1 VRFRGAALVLA
12 AAILS
17 AGCGHKKTARRLPSR
32 PAPTRPARI
41 GDVETGVASWYG
53 YPYHGR
59 RAANGEV
66 YDMEEFTAAHKT
78 LPFETWVR
86 VENLTNGKKVEV
98 RITDRGPFIEG
109 RIIDL
114 SRAAARAIDLI
125 GPGIAQVKVVV
136 IRPPARPPEAASAPI
151 PAPVPVPPPSPTP
164 VAPPM
169 PVAAEAAP
177 PAESS
182 TPPPAESPVTP
193 GAPPAAPVEPAPAP
207 APPPDAVPAPPALF
221 AVQVGAFRDRAAA
234 ERLRAAMESR
244 YGAAR
249 LVERPAA
256 GFSLW
261 RVLVGAVAT
270 EAEAEELAQR
280 IRREGNE
287 RIDAF
292 VVRL

>member
-86 VENLTNGKKVEV
+86 VENLTNGKTVEV

-125 GPGIAQVKVVV
+125 GPGIARVKVVV
-136 IRPPARPPEAASAPI
+136 IRPPSRPPVAASAPI
-151 PAPVPVPPPSPTP
+151 PSSSPTP
-164 VAPPM
+164 VAAPS
-169 PVAAEAAP
+169 PVAADVAP
-177 PAESS
+177 PSESS
-182 TPPPAESPVTP
+182 TPPPAEPPVTP
-193 GAPPAAPVEPAPAP
+193 GAPPAAPAEPASGP
-207 APPPDAVPAPPALF
+207 APPSDAVPAPQALF
-221 AVQVGAFRDRAAA
+221 AVQVGAFRERAAA

-249 LVERPAA
+249 LVERPAV

-261 RVLVGAVAT
+261 RVLVGAAAT
-270 EAEAEELAQR
+270 EGEAEELAQR
-280 IRREGNE
+280 IRREANE

-292 VVRL
+292 VVRI